1 MSTALPGSALPVQR
15 TIALGAALLAT
26 SAMLVPTTAQ
36 AAPTAAAAFTMDSQQ
51 LTSAQVGRTMALRVT
66 PVGQSAVDCTSV
78 KLQARTATGA
88 WRDVPIDWQASG
100 CWTGGTNL
108 VTFITRA
115 MAGHQV
121 RMVGRLRAVESVP
134 QGTVT
139 IAGAGTTT
147 RRVDVPA
154 LAQGLPARFH
164 VVASTAPLAAGA
176 VGRSVS
182 IRVTPTSGAQLLVYK
197 SF

>member
-100 CWTGGTNL
+100 CWNDALNSKMTL
-108 VTFITRA
+108 SCWRV
-115 MAGHQV
+115 M
-121 RMVGRLRAVESVP
+121 
-134 QGTVT
+134 
-139 IAGAGTTT
+139 T
-147 RRVDVPA
+147 RRA
-154 LAQGLPARFH
+154 LKVRPSRRT
-164 VVASTAPLAAGA
+164 STSKRRGSDGEP
-176 VGRSVS
+176 GR
-182 IRVTPTSGAQLLVYK
+182 RK
-197 SF
+197 